1 MDKRNQIFYNL
12 LKEFKKITGESIILN
27 TSLNVSGK
35 PIMGSKTELLTFM
48 DKYENSWVT
57 GTKPVVDMIVF
68 GNEIIRSK

>member
-1 MDKRNQIFYNL
+1 
-12 LKEFKKITGESIILN
+12 
-27 TSLNVSGK
+27 
-35 PIMGSKTELLTFM
+35 MGSKTELLTFM